1 MDTVTVRE
9 VAESIRSADEWRRR
23 AEVEVIL
30 GICRLAEGYSV
41 DRDELVEA
49 LVERQIRLGGDGTPL
64 VSEFVSLELA
74 GLLRCSPT
82 VAGNRIVEALDLKHR
97 HPGLLAAVEAFEIEP
112 SWALRAARRCHQLS
126 IELADR
132 VTDRWLTRIRGLGW
146 TAAFNLLERLIVSTD
161 AELAAERERR
171 ARESRGVYV
180 WGLDDGVMNLT
191 GRLDATDARW
201 FDDALSQVA
210 AVLEAEHPGLTAE
223 QRRAKAVGVLA
234 HPALALALLQRA
246 AQPLLPLDGKP
257 GAAPV
262 EPCAGGRV
270 PGHLCGSVGVPLAK
284 LRPRARLI
292 VHLHCDSVG
301 SLPGSA
307 RIERAGEITTA
318 LLAEL
323 LGDVHVTVRP
333 VIDLPSLPTD
343 DRYVPRA
350 GIRRAVLLAME
361 REMFPYS
368 NRRAAGLDLDHTVA
382 YRPGRRGQTG
392 LGNLAPLG
400 RRGHRAK
407 TMGAWRVEQPK
418 PACLIWM
425 SPLKYRYEVSPSGT
439 FMLR

>member
-30 GICRLAEGYSV
+30 GICRFAEGYSV

-97 HPGLLAAVEAFEIEP
+97 HPGLLAAVEAFESEP

-257 GAAPV
+257 GRLPWSRAPRVACPAISAAGSGCRWRSSGPA
-262 EPCAGGRV
+262 PGWSSICTATRSAASRV
-270 PGHLCGSVGVPLAK
+270 PPGSRG
-284 LRPRARLI
+284 RARSRRRSWLS
-292 VHLHCDSVG
+292 C
-301 SLPGSA
+301 SA
-307 RIERAGEITTA
+307 TCTSRC
-318 LLAEL
+318 
-323 LGDVHVTVRP
+323 
-333 VIDLPSLPTD
+333 
-343 DRYVPRA
+343 
-350 GIRRAVLLAME
+350 
-361 REMFPYS
+361 
-368 NRRAAGLDLDHTVA
+368 
-382 YRPGRRGQTG
+382 GR
-392 LGNLAPLG
+392 
-400 RRGHRAK
+400 
-407 TMGAWRVEQPK
+407 
-418 PACLIWM
+418 
-425 SPLKYRYEVSPSGT
+425 
-439 FMLR
+439 